1 MIPFG
6 ENKISKNRI
15 INRRMFILGAAKI
28 IFLTGI
34 VGRLFSLQ
42 ISESLQV
49 SNFKMFANF
58 VKFAKSSGNN
68 NGIHFTS

>member
-1 MIPFG
+1 MISFG
-6 ENKISKNRI
+6 DNKISKNRT

-42 ISESLQV
+42 ISESSKYKYL
-49 SNFKMFANF
+49 SD
-58 VKFAKSSGNN
+58 
-68 NGIHFTS
+68 